1 MGSGPGAS
9 NSDLTTR
16 QGGRERSV
24 SGVSRLV
31 RTSQVDHEQKGEV
44 DETTLCAGGH
54 RLRLDTGTGCLPS
67 ERAVQWNHV
76 GPQGPPG
83 NTDVTVRHFS
93 QFILTGR
100 TVTAPV
106 VAATGERGKLSI
118 FCGDDPSGSGGV
130 GNISFATDNTS
141 SINEAVTFV
150 SPQIPTSSWQQ
161 LPAGGTATFPWNA
174 PKNDNV
180 SFEMMIEPMGSG
192 LTPVTTND
200 GKTPEDPER
209 LDIRGFVQ
217 QFSFGCAFY
226 VYMDAS
232 EVPAPMTITP

>member
-1 MGSGPGAS
+1 MFKSRILRRLGLGVAAAALLLVGGVGYAAVTSSGTVIKA
-9 NSDLTTR
+9 
-16 QGGRERSV
+16 
-24 SGVSRLV
+24 
-31 RTSQVDHEQKGEV
+31 
-44 DETTLCAGGH
+44 CAAKANGQ
-54 RLRLDTGTGCLPS
+54 LRLDTGTGCLPS
-67 ERAVQWNHV
+67 EQAVQWNQT

-93 QFILTGR
+93 QFIYTGH

-118 FCGDDPSGSGGV
+118 SCGDDPSGTGGV
-130 GNISFATDNTS
+130 GSISFATANTS

-150 SPQIPTSSWQQ
+150 SPTIPRSSVQS

-180 SFEMMIEPMGSG
+180 PFEMMIEPAGF
-192 LTPVTTND
+192 PVPPGTN
-200 GKTPEDPER
+200 EDPEL

-217 QFSFGCAFY
+217 QFTFGCTFY

-232 EVPAPMTITP
+232 EVPAPMSPTP